1 MKYGSISTKRKK
13 NDEWFEHKWKEII
26 MHENVV
32 KRKMIESQ
40 LNKRIETIYEWMGE
54 WMSGII
60 E

>member
-1 MKYGSISTKRKK
+1 MDQYQQREKWM
-13 NDEWFEHKWKEII
+13 NDL
-26 MHENVV
+26 

-40 LNKRIETIYEWMGE
+40 LNKRIETIHEWMGE